1 MEAGKKL
8 GGRYKIVRHIGSGG
22 MANVY
27 LGHDLILDRPVA
39 IKVLR
44 FDFRNNKDAL
54 RRFQREALSATQLIH
69 PNIVGVYDVDE
80 EDELQYIVMEFIDG
94 TDLKKYIDIQGRVS
108 PEKSIHIMHQVLSA
122 VALAH
127 KNRIIHRDIKPQ
139 NILIDNQDRIKITDF
154 GIAVALSETSITQT
168 NTLLGS
174 VHYLSPEQAR
184 GSMATSKSDI
194 YALGIVLYELL
205 SGKVPFDGESAVSVA
220 LKHFQE
226 PMPFIRESHPEIPQ
240 SLENVILKAT
250 AKEPLDRYATCEE
263 MMADL
268 DTCLNEERLHEA
280 PFMPVSL
287 LQETKVL
294 TPLSAEVVA
303 NADSGNTIVSPPPGV
318 KAEPIHE
325 YESGREAAGGKK
337 KRKNWTFVLFGVLL
351 LGLITS
357 VFLFFYN
364 NQEADALTV
373 PDVSNMDQSSA
384 RLALEDAG
392 LVLGDITEEYSDEV
406 EEDAVIETSPKIGA
420 AVEAGAEIDLVISL
434 GEELFTLLD
443 YEGQE
448 YESVL
453 EDLRKEGFTIE
464 RTHEFSSEVAAGN
477 IISQSLEPGAEVR
490 PSETTLSFLV
500 SDGNES
506 YTMRDLSGYTRK
518 SVEDYA
524 GQYGLAL
531 TVTEA
536 YSDTI
541 AAGLVVSQSLAG
553 GSAFVSGDALS
564 VVISIG
570 PEEPQV
576 VSFSRTITIPYLAAA
591 VSEPASESSNSQGSE
606 NAASNAAS
614 SSSSSDEPNHIVIY
628 IEDEDHALSDVFRE
642 FDIAADEVVT
652 LNFRILEGSSAS
664 YRIER
669 DGEVINEASELTQ

>member
-44 FDFRNNKDAL
+44 FDFRDNKDAL

-80 EDELQYIVMEFIDG
+80 EDGLQYIVMEFIDG

-194 YALGIVLYELL
+194 YALGVVLYELL

-268 DTCLNEERLHEA
+268 DTCLYEERWHEA

-303 NADSGNTIVSPPPGV
+303 KADSGNTIVSPPPSV
-318 KAEPIHE
+318 KAEPIQE
-325 YESGREAAGGKK
+325 YESGREAAGGKQ
-337 KRKNWTFVLFGVLL
+337 KRKKWTFVLFGVLL
-351 LGLITS
+351 LGLIAS
-357 VFLFFYN
+357 FFLFFYN

-373 PDVSNMDQSSA
+373 PDVSNMDQASA

-392 LVLGDITEEYSDEV
+392 LILGDITEEHSDEV

-420 AVEAGAEIDLVISL
+420 AVEAGDEIDLIISL

-477 IISQSLEPGAEVR
+477 IISQSLEPGSEVK

-541 AAGLVVSQSLAG
+541 AAGLVISQSLAD

-564 VVISIG
+564 VVISLG

-576 VSFSRTITIPYLAAA
+576 ISFSRTITIPYLAAA
-591 VSEPASESSNSQGSE
+591 VSEPSSESSNSQGNE
-606 NAASNAAS
+606 NANSNGTAS
-614 SSSSSDEPNHIVIY
+614 SSSNKPNHIVIY
-628 IEDEDHALSDVFRE
+628 VQDEDHALSDVFRE
-642 FDIAADEVVT
+642 FDIAADELVT

>member
-44 FDFRNNKDAL
+44 FDFRDNKDAL

-80 EDELQYIVMEFIDG
+80 EDGLQYIVMEFIDG

-194 YALGIVLYELL
+194 YALGVVLYELL

-268 DTCLNEERLHEA
+268 DSCLNEERLHEA

-303 NADSGNTIVSPPPGV
+303 KADSGNTIVSPPPSV
-318 KAEPIHE
+318 KAEPIQE

-337 KRKNWTFVLFGVLL
+337 KRKKWTFVLFGMLL
-351 LGLITS
+351 LGLIAS
-357 VFLFFYN
+357 FFLFFYN

-373 PDVSNMDQSSA
+373 PDVSKMDQASA

-420 AVEAGAEIDLVISL
+420 AVEAGDEIDLIISL

-553 GSAFVSGDALS
+553 GSAFVSGEALS
-564 VVISIG
+564 VVISLG

-576 VSFSRTITIPYLAAA
+576 ISFSRTITIPYLAAA
-591 VSEPASESSNSQGSE
+591 VSEPGSESSNSQGNE
-606 NAASNAAS
+606 NA
-614 SSSSSDEPNHIVIY
+614 SSSSDEPNHIVIY
-628 IEDEDHALSDVFRE
+628 VQDEDHALSDVFRE
-642 FDIAADEVVT
+642 FDIAADELVT

-669 DGEVINEASELTQ
+669 DGEVINEASELIQ

>member
-194 YALGIVLYELL
+194 YALGVVLYELL
-205 SGKVPFDGESAVSVA
+205 SGSVPFDGESAVSVA

-226 PMPFIRESHPEIPQ
+226 PMPSIRESHPEIPQ

-268 DTCLNEERLHEA
+268 ETSLSETRMNEA

-294 TPLSAEVVA
+294 APLSAEVVA
-303 NADSGNTIVSPPPGV
+303 KADFDKTLVSPPPSG
-318 KAEPIHE
+318 KAEPIQE
-325 YESGREAAGGKK
+325 YESGREAAVGKK
-337 KRKNWTFVLFGVLL
+337 KRKKWTLVLFLVLL
-351 LGLITS
+351 LGLIAS
-357 VFLFFYN
+357 FFMFFYN
-364 NQEADALTV
+364 NQEADAVTV
-373 PDVSNMDQSSA
+373 PDVANMDQASA

-392 LVLGDITEEYSDEV
+392 LVLGDITEEYNDEI
-406 EEDAVIETSPKIGA
+406 EEDSVIETSPKIGSS
-420 AVEAGAEIDLVISL
+420 VEAGDEIDLIISL

-453 EDLRKEGFTIE
+453 EDLREEGFTIE
-464 RTHEFSSEVAAGN
+464 RTHEFSSEVAEGD
-477 IISQSLEPGAEVR
+477 IISQSIEPGSKVK

-500 SDGNES
+500 SDGSES

-524 GQYGLAL
+524 GQYGLSL

-553 GSAFVSGDALS
+553 GSAFVSGDSLN
-564 VVISIG
+564 VVISLG

-576 VSFSRTITIPYLAAA
+576 ISFSRTITIPYLAAA
-591 VSEPASESSNSQGSE
+591 GSETASESNNSQSNE
-606 NAASNAAS
+606 NANSNAAIS
-614 SSSSSDEPNHIVIY
+614 SSSNEPNHIVIY
-628 IEDEDHALSDVFRE
+628 LQDEDHAISDVFRE

>member
-1 MEAGKKL
+1 
-8 GGRYKIVRHIGSGG
+8 
-22 MANVY
+22 
-27 LGHDLILDRPVA
+27 
-39 IKVLR
+39 
-44 FDFRNNKDAL
+44 
-54 RRFQREALSATQLIH
+54 
-69 PNIVGVYDVDE
+69 
-80 EDELQYIVMEFIDG
+80 
-94 TDLKKYIDIQGRVS
+94 
-108 PEKSIHIMHQVLSA
+108 
-122 VALAH
+122 
-127 KNRIIHRDIKPQ
+127 
-139 NILIDNQDRIKITDF
+139 
-154 GIAVALSETSITQT
+154 
-168 NTLLGS
+168 
-174 VHYLSPEQAR
+174 
-184 GSMATSKSDI
+184 
-194 YALGIVLYELL
+194 
-205 SGKVPFDGESAVSVA
+205 
-220 LKHFQE
+220 
-226 PMPFIRESHPEIPQ
+226 EIPQ
-240 SLENVILKAT
+240 SLENVILRAT

-268 DTCLNEERLHEA
+268 DSCLNEERLHEA

-303 NADSGNTIVSPPPGV
+303 KADSGNTIVSPPPSV
-318 KAEPIHE
+318 KAEPIQE

-337 KRKNWTFVLFGVLL
+337 KRKKWTFVLFGMLL
-351 LGLITS
+351 LGLIAS
-357 VFLFFYN
+357 FFLFFYN

-373 PDVSNMDQSSA
+373 PDVSNMDQASA

-392 LVLGDITEEYSDEV
+392 LVLGDITEEHSDEV

-420 AVEAGAEIDLVISL
+420 AVEAGDEIDLIISL

-477 IISQSLEPGAEVR
+477 IISQSLEPGSEVK

-564 VVISIG
+564 VVISLG

-576 VSFSRTITIPYLAAA
+576 ISFSRTITIPYLAAA
-591 VSEPASESSNSQGSE
+591 VSEPGSESSNSQGNE
-606 NAASNAAS
+606 NA
-614 SSSSSDEPNHIVIY
+614 SSSSDEPNHIVIY
-628 IEDEDHALSDVFRE
+628 VQDEDHALSDVFRE
-642 FDIAADEVVT
+642 FDIAADELVT

>member
-250 AKEPLDRYATCEE
+250 AKEPMDRYATCEE

-303 NADSGNTIVSPPPGV
+303 KADSGNTIVSPPPSV
-318 KAEPIHE
+318 KAEPIHHE

-351 LGLITS
+351 LGLIAS
-357 VFLFFYN
+357 FFFFFYN

-420 AVEAGAEIDLVISL
+420 AVEAGAEIDLIISL

-541 AAGLVVSQSLAG
+541 AAGLVISQSMAG

-591 VSEPASESSNSQGSE
+591 VSEPASESSNSQSSE
-606 NAASNAAS
+606 NANSNAA

>member
-325 YESGREAAGGKK
+325 YESGREVAGGKK

-443 YEGQE
+443 YEDQE

-614 SSSSSDEPNHIVIY
+614 SSSSDEPNHIVIY

>member
-294 TPLSAEVVA
+294 TPLSDEVVA
-303 NADSGNTIVSPPPGV
+303 KADSGNTIVSPPPSV

-351 LGLITS
+351 LGLIAS
-357 VFLFFYN
+357 FFLFFYN

-392 LVLGDITEEYSDEV
+392 LVLGDIREEYSDEV

-420 AVEAGAEIDLVISL
+420 AVEVGAEIDLVISL

-531 TVTEA
+531 TVTEG

-606 NAASNAAS
+606 NAAS
-614 SSSSSDEPNHIVIY
+614 SSSSDEPNHIVIY

>member
-44 FDFRNNKDAL
+44 FDFRDNKDAL

-80 EDELQYIVMEFIDG
+80 EDGLQYIVMEFIDG
-94 TDLKKYIDIQGRVS
+94 TDLKKYIDIQGRVT

-194 YALGIVLYELL
+194 YALGVVLFELL
-205 SGKVPFDGESAVSVA
+205 SGAVPFDGESAVSVA

-226 PMPFIRESHPEIPQ
+226 PMPSIRENHPEIPQ

-268 DTCLNEERLHEA
+268 DTCLNPERLHEA
-280 PFMPVSL
+280 PFTPVSL

-303 NADSGNTIVSPPPGV
+303 KGDIDKTLVSPPPSV
-318 KAEPIHE
+318 KAEPIHD
-325 YESGREAAGGKK
+325 YESGREATVGKK
-337 KRKNWTFVLFGVLL
+337 KRKKWTFVLLGLLL
-351 LGLITS
+351 LGLIAS
-357 VFLFFYN
+357 FFLFFYN
-364 NQEADALTV
+364 NQEADAVTV
-373 PDVSNMDQSSA
+373 PDVSELDQASA
-384 RLALEDAG
+384 RLALEEAG
-392 LVLGDITEEYSDEV
+392 LVLGDIKEEYSDEV
-406 EEDAVIETSPKIGA
+406 EEDYVIETSPKIGA
-420 AVEAGAEIDLVISL
+420 SVAAGDEIDLIVSL

-453 EDLRKEGFTIE
+453 DELRKEGFTIE
-464 RTHEFSSEVAAGN
+464 RTHEFNSEVAEGN
-477 IISQSLEPGAEVR
+477 IISQSIEPGAEVK

-541 AAGLVVSQSLAG
+541 AAGLVISQSLAG

-564 VVISIG
+564 VVISLG

-576 VSFSRTITIPYLAAA
+576 VSFSRTITIPYIAAA
-591 VSEPASESSNSQGSE
+591 ASEPASESSNSQGSG
-606 NAASNAAS
+606 SSDS
-614 SSSSSDEPNHIVIY
+614 SSANEPNHIVIY
-628 IEDEDHALSDVFRE
+628 VQDEDHVLSDVFRE
-642 FDIAADEVVT
+642 FDITADEVVT

-669 DGEVINEASELTQ
+669 DGEVISEASELTQ

>member
-1 MEAGKKL
+1 
-8 GGRYKIVRHIGSGG
+8 
-22 MANVY
+22 
-27 LGHDLILDRPVA
+27 
-39 IKVLR
+39 
-44 FDFRNNKDAL
+44 
-54 RRFQREALSATQLIH
+54 
-69 PNIVGVYDVDE
+69 
-80 EDELQYIVMEFIDG
+80 
-94 TDLKKYIDIQGRVS
+94 
-108 PEKSIHIMHQVLSA
+108 
-122 VALAH
+122 
-127 KNRIIHRDIKPQ
+127 
-139 NILIDNQDRIKITDF
+139 
-154 GIAVALSETSITQT
+154 
-168 NTLLGS
+168 
-174 VHYLSPEQAR
+174 
-184 GSMATSKSDI
+184 
-194 YALGIVLYELL
+194 
-205 SGKVPFDGESAVSVA
+205 
-220 LKHFQE
+220 
-226 PMPFIRESHPEIPQ
+226 
-240 SLENVILKAT
+240 
-250 AKEPLDRYATCEE
+250 
-263 MMADL
+263 
-268 DTCLNEERLHEA
+268 
-280 PFMPVSL
+280 
-287 LQETKVL
+287 
-294 TPLSAEVVA
+294 
-303 NADSGNTIVSPPPGV
+303 
-318 KAEPIHE
+318 
-325 YESGREAAGGKK
+325 
-337 KRKNWTFVLFGVLL
+337 VLL
-351 LGLITS
+351 LGLIAS
-357 VFLFFYN
+357 FFLFFYN

-420 AVEAGAEIDLVISL
+420 AVEAGAEIDLIISL

-606 NAASNAAS
+606 NANSNAA

>member
-44 FDFRNNKDAL
+44 FDFRNNTDAL

-94 TDLKKYIDIQGRVS
+94 TDLKKYIDIQGRVL
-108 PEKSIHIMHQVLSA
+108 PEKAIHIMHQVLSA

-194 YALGIVLYELL
+194 YALGVVLYELL
-205 SGKVPFDGESAVSVA
+205 SGSVPFDGESAVSVA

-226 PMPFIRESHPEIPQ
+226 PMPSIRESHPEIPQ

-268 DTCLNEERLHEA
+268 DTCLSEERRNEA

-303 NADSGNTIVSPPPGV
+303 KADIEKTIISPPQSV
-318 KAEPIHE
+318 KAEAIHE
-325 YESGREAAGGKK
+325 FEPGREAAGGKK
-337 KRKNWTFVLFGVLL
+337 KRKKWLFFLFA
-351 LGLITS
+351 
-357 VFLFFYN
+357 VFLLSLIGSFFHFFYN
-364 NQEADALTV
+364 NQEADAVTV
-373 PDVSNMDQSSA
+373 PDVSNMDQASA
-384 RLALEDAG
+384 RLALEDVG
-392 LVLGDITEEYSDEV
+392 LVLGNITEEYNEEI
-406 EEDAVIETSPKIGA
+406 EEDAVIETSPKIGSSVA
-420 AVEAGAEIDLVISL
+420 AGDEIDLIISL
-434 GEELFTLLD
+434 GEELFTLLN

-448 YESVL
+448 YERVF

-464 RTHEFSSEVAAGN
+464 RTHEFSSEVAEGN
-477 IISQSLEPGAEVR
+477 IIRQNIEPGTEVK
-490 PSETTLSFLV
+490 PGETTLSFLV

-506 YTMRDLSGYTRK
+506 YTMRGLSGYTRK

-524 GQYGLAL
+524 GQYGLSL
-531 TVTEA
+531 TITEA

-564 VVISIG
+564 VVISKG

-576 VSFSRTITIPYLAAA
+576 VSFSRTITIPYLPAT
-591 VSEPASESSNSQGSE
+591 VSESASESNNGQGSE
-606 NAASNAAS
+606 NANSNANVS
-614 SSSSSDEPNHIVIY
+614 STSNEPNHIVIY
-628 IEDEDHALSDVFRE
+628 VQDEDHTLSDVFRE
-642 FDIAADEVVT
+642 FDISADEVVT
-652 LNFRILEGSSAS
+652 INFRILEGSSAS

-669 DGEVINEASELTQ
+669 DGEVISEASELTQ